1 VRIPCPNGV
10 SERRRLFAFAALLA
24 ACESSES
31 PNAPSADALEPA
43 TAVIHAKQ
51 RVEII
56 VDDVFLNEC
65 GGELMDFHFNELMI
79 LHDLEIVGKAFH
91 SHLIQVDRGSYG
103 VGLTTGARY
112 RQTGKQGGTFF
123 ISTKIDEVQTFVS
136 TVQLI
141 GTAGAPSARGTLKF
155 HITVGL
161 SGLGNVEFQKARFT
175 CR

>member
-1 VRIPCPNGV
+1 MTRIPLV
-10 SERRRLFAFAALLA
+10 FAFAALLA

-31 PNAPSADALEPA
+31 PNAPSDNLLEPA
-43 TAVIHAKQ
+43 AAVIQAKQ

-65 GGELMDFHFNELMI
+65 SGELMDFHFNELMI

-91 SHLIQVDRGSYG
+91 SNFIQLDRGSYG

-123 ISTKIDEVQTFVS
+123 ISAKIDEVQTFVS
-136 TVQLI
+136 TVKLI
-141 GTAGAPSARGTLKF
+141 GTAGAPSARGTLRF
-155 HITVGL
+155 HITVGP
-161 SGLGNVEFQKARFT
+161 SGRVVVEFQKARFT
-175 CR
+175 CG